1 MLVVSAAD
9 PSRRELALRLLF
21 ARFPVEEQ
29 AARLR
34 ETLLAAER
42 GSLNLDGLLLATKRE
57 SSAGGS
63 PLAQANA
70 APTSDDLPVG
80 AALVMLQPDGIALV
94 WPPVVSCGADDEIAV
109 EDALM
114 IELCRLI
121 DTTDAK
127 LAQALLTPDDVVE
140 SKLLER
146 HGFIHGADLYF
157 LARTIEPA
165 DAQLVTSGSALEP
178 RLPQYVVTIETWND
192 DNAERFAAVIE
203 QSYQHSLDC
212 PDLKDFRSG
221 TEALASHKLPGVL
234 DPCLWLLFL
243 IDGCDAGLLLLNE
256 HPDQNT
262 IELVYMGVVPELR
275 GKNLGR
281 AMLRH
286 GLQLAVQRS
295 RAAMFLAVDC
305 QNRYANA
312 VYAEFSFAE
321 LARRRVLLRHRVPSA
336 RQ

>member
-42 GSLNLDGLLLATKRE
+42 GSLNLDGLLLAAKRE
-57 SSAGGS
+57 SSERAS
-63 PLAQANA
+63 RLAPTNA
-70 APTSDDLPVG
+70 APVNEDLPVG
-80 AALVMLQPDGIALV
+80 AALVMHQSDGIALV
-94 WPPVVSCGADDEIAV
+94 WPPIVSCGADDETAV

-114 IELCRLI
+114 SELCRLI
-121 DTTDAK
+121 DATDAR

-146 HGFIHGADLYF
+146 HGFTHGADLFF
-157 LARTIEPA
+157 LARTLEPA

-178 RLPQYVVTIETWND
+178 RLAQHAVTIETWSD
-192 DNAERFAAVIE
+192 DNVERFATVIE
-203 QSYQHSLDC
+203 KSYQHSLDC

-221 TEALASHKLPGVL
+221 AEALASHKLPGVF
-234 DPCLWLLFL
+234 DPHLWLLFTM
-243 IDGCDAGLLLLNE
+243 DGRDAGLLLLNE

-286 GLQLAVQRS
+286 GLQLATQRS

-312 VYAEFSFAE
+312 VYAEFSFVE